1 MAELKQFDL
10 EDVMPM
16 HCSGQN
22 FVDLANK
29 EMPEKLVLC
38 GTGSSFTFTA

>member
-1 MAELKQFDL
+1 
-10 EDVMPM
+10 M

-22 FVDLANK
+22 FVDLAAT

-38 GTGSSFTFTA
+38 GTGSSFAFTA